1 MKYHNIARCGFEVS
15 EIGLGCE
22 GFLKEELDLTKL
34 LDLAQEQGVNLID
47 LYSPDPMMRKC
58 LGKALKGRRDQFLLQ
73 GHLCSIWRNG
83 QYKRTRKIEEVKQG
97 FEELLDQLSTDVIDI
112 GMIHYIDAKKD
123 WEEVSK
129 GPVMQYA
136 LQLKQEGKIRCIGMS
151 SHNPVVALEAVLTG
165 LIDVLMFSVNP
176 CYDLMPANE
185 DINELWNEENYQSDL
200 KMDKDRELL
209 YDTCSKL
216 GVGITVMKAFGG
228 GDLLNEELSPT
239 KTALTVPQCLH
250 YALTRPGVVSVMA
263 GSHTI
268 EEFQA
273 CLAYEDADDKER
285 DYALAL
291 ADMPKVSW
299 EGHCMYCG
307 HCAPCPKGIDVASV
321 TKFLNLAKAQQKMP
335 ETVREHYAVLKHTAV
350 ECIGCGACETRCP
363 FHVSI
368 INNMKEALQVFG
380 R

>member
-1 MKYHNIARCGFEVS
+1 
-15 EIGLGCE
+15 
-22 GFLKEELDLTKL
+22 
-34 LDLAQEQGVNLID
+34 
-47 LYSPDPMMRKC
+47 
-58 LGKALKGRRDQFLLQ
+58 
-73 GHLCSIWRNG
+73 
-83 QYKRTRKIEEVKQG
+83 
-97 FEELLDQLSTDVIDI
+97 
-112 GMIHYIDAKKD
+112 
-123 WEEVSK
+123 
-129 GPVMQYA
+129 MQYA
-136 LQLKQEGKIRCIGMS
+136 LQLKQEGKIRSIGMS
-151 SHNPVVALEAVLTG
+151 SHNPVVALDAVSTG

-273 CLAYEDADDKER
+273 CLAYEDATDKER

>member
-1 MKYHNIARCGFEVS
+1 MQYRSIERCGFKVS

-22 GFLKEELDLTKL
+22 GFLKEELDLTQL
-34 LDLAQEQGVNLID
+34 LDLAQVHGVNLID
-47 LYSPDPMMRKC
+47 LYSPDPKMRKR
-58 LGKALKGRRDQFLLQ
+58 LGKALEGRRDEFYLQ
-73 GHLCSIWRNG
+73 GHLCSIWQNG
-83 QYKRTRKIEEVKQG
+83 QYKRTRKIEEVKKG
-97 FEELLDQLSTDVIDI
+97 FEEMLEQLSTNVIDI
-112 GMIHYIDAKKD
+112 GMIHYIDAMKD
-123 WEEVSK
+123 WEEIVH
-129 GPVMQYA
+129 GPVMQFA
-136 LQLKQEGKIRCIGMS
+136 LEQKQAGRIRSIGIS
-151 SHNPVVALEAVLTG
+151 SHNPVVALKAVSTG

-185 DINELWNEENYQSDL
+185 DINELWNEDNYQRDL
-200 KMDKDRELL
+200 KMDQDRERL
-209 YDTCSKL
+209 YDTCSKM

-228 GDLLNEELSPT
+228 GDLLNKELSPT
-239 KTALTVPQCLH
+239 RTALSVSQCLH

-273 CLAYEDADDKER
+273 CLSYEDASDKER

-307 HCAPCPKGIDVASV
+307 HCAPCPKGIDVAAV
-321 TKFLNLAKAQQKMP
+321 TKFLNLAKAQKEVP
-335 ETVREHYAVLKHTAV
+335 ETVREHYAVLEHTAG

-368 INNMKEALQVFG
+368 IQNMKEAFQIFG
-380 R
+380 K